1 MADRGN
7 EVTMRRRI
15 VVGLTGSSGA
25 RFTLAFLES
34 LRDEPVDVYLV
45 VSRWGRSV
53 LEQETGR
60 TLEDVRGLVKK
71 VFEDA
76 QLDAPISSGSVH
88 YEAVVILPCSMNTLA
103 RIAHGFTDTLIARCA
118 HVALKEGRKLVVCI
132 RETPLSALNL
142 ENALRVAQ
150 AGGIVMPM
158 TLSMYL
164 GQDLDG
170 LLRAYALRIQSVLGW
185 AAPDLWRPEEM
196 D

>member
-1 MADRGN
+1 
-7 EVTMRRRI
+7 VTMRRRI

>member
-1 MADRGN
+1 
-7 EVTMRRRI
+7 MRRRI

-88 YEAVVILPCSMNTLA
+88 YEAVIILPCSMNTLA
-103 RIAHGFTDTLIARCA
+103 RIAYGFTDTLIARCA